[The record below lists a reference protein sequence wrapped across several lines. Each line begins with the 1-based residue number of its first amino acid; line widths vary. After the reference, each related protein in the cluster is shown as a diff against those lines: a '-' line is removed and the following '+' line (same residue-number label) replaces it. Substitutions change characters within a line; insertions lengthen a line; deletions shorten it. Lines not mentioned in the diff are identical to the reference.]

1 MMAAGHALSFIAVA
15 LVKRALLDDT
25 TMNAGDRLRLLEK
38 LNGLTDL
45 NFTAAM
51 LALIDPM
58 SDLELEIYRE
68 AKSLD
73 PPRPKK
79 DDPRSLHFQ
88 ASFEILTSPKV
99 FEHFI
104 ALNPGLAAAVR
115 LYEQRGEAAP
125 RLVGPA
131 EPDFGDV
138 SAPESMIYGPA
149 PAGTEG
155 RFSAYAT
162 LRQAYADGSDY
173 RNPVDPFTGR

>member
-1 MMAAGHALSFIAVA
+1 VMAAGQIFSFIAVA
-15 LVKRALLDDT
+15 ATKRTLQDDT
-25 TMNAGDRLRLLEK
+25 TMKAGDRLRLLEK

-79 DDPRSLHFQ
+79 DDPSSVYFQ

-115 LYEQRGEAAP
+115 LCEQRGEAAP
-125 RLVGPA
+125 QLVA
-131 EPDFGDV
+131 HADPDFSDV
-138 SAPESMIYGPA
+138 SAPEPMIYGPA

-155 RFSAYAT
+155 RFSYAT
-162 LRQAYADGSDY
+162 PRQAYADGSDY